1 MCDLLFSVQASPVTF
16 RIDCFWC
23 DFLPPY
29 IYDLCHIIYLKQR
42 VLILTKYRS
51 FPRIAKHRK
60 THLRTDSYDCYC
72 VRILG
77 FRQDKRT
84 SKFRPFSGGS
94 FSLTQLG
101 ARTITLSAI
110 QYNLV
115 VDCLKWSC
123 AAWLE
128 QKAPTLW
135 QFIDHWKAWKF
146 SLGQTTME
154 TWWRTFSAFDIR
166 VDFPWCPWYK
176 NLDFSHDFPVSFAK
190 SYMFSPSKEP
200 SKKCGACPAGATVKN
215 LAGEEVPWMGRS
227 TTNFIGKPD
236 IIFVVVGL

>member
-1 MCDLLFSVQASPVTF
+1 MWFFAILHL
-16 RIDCFWC
+16 
-23 DFLPPY
+23 
-29 IYDLCHIIYLKQR
+29 

-51 FPRIAKHRK
+51 FPRIEKHRK
-60 THLRTDSYDCYC
+60 THLRTHSYDCYC

-77 FRQDKRT
+77 FRHDKRT
-84 SKFRPFSGGS
+84 SKFWPFSGGS

-123 AAWLE
+123 AAR
-128 QKAPTLW
+128 TLRPLSGK
-135 QFIDHWKAWKF
+135 ID
-146 SLGQTTME
+146 QTTME
-154 TWWRTFSAFDIR
+154 TWWRTFSALITW
-166 VDFPWCPWYK
+166 VDFPWCPSFS
-176 NLDFSHDFPVSFAK
+176 LDFSHDFPESFAN

-215 LAGEEVPWMGRS
+215 LAG
-227 TTNFIGKPD
+227 
-236 IIFVVVGL
+236 